1 MKRSL
6 ISAALTLLL
15 GGTAT
20 MAQDMP
26 FGSAADADY
35 AGDIWAYM
43 QESRLV
49 GPGMIRTSPYEGTD
63 PHGMMLETFYTT
75 ATINGHEGDLIVKRN
90 FGPVGVSE
98 DEVLRDPDT
107 IWPPIPSCFVARR
120 DMIPKTETGSGSNT
134 CPMDHWTR
142 RPMAWPWPER
152 WPKAWMRDASPVT
165 RLRATTWCSP
175 LTTWR
180 TKPE

>member
-107 IWPPIPSCFVARR
+107 HLAAYTIMFRREAGYDPEDGDWFWVKYLPDGSLDQTPNGMAMAGKVAKGMDEGCIACHKAAGD
-120 DMIPKTETGSGSNT
+120 DMVFTS
-134 CPMDHWTR
+134 DHL
-142 RPMAWPWPER
+142 AN
-152 WPKAWMRDASPVT
+152 
-165 RLRATTWCSP
+165 
-175 LTTWR
+175 
-180 TKPE
+180 